1 MKRIMKW
8 FSNRVIGE
16 PSKGCQLCSLGSKL
30 VLFITGECDS
40 NCFYC
45 PLSKEKRKDLIY
57 ANEQLITSV
66 QEAIHE
72 AKMISALGVG
82 ITGGEPT
89 HSISRVLSYI
99 SELKKEFGNSFHCHL
114 YTSHA
119 IPVNQLNQLHK
130 AGLDEIRFHPPRLNL
145 SKGIKSSITQARKL
159 NWEVGIEIPVIP
171 DEKQKIID
179 IIDYSIENNLDFLNL
194 NELEITEANF
204 NILEKR
210 GYKTKNTVSAAVLG
224 SESLAHNLL
233 KKYKKSKITI
243 HYCSS
248 SFKDSIQL
256 RNRYIRRAKNYAKP
270 YDEITDEGLI
280 VRARIIVNESEQLDK
295 IQSVLINKYKVNE
308 EYLEIREECNTIY
321 LNWYDAQKYGQ
332 DLNKQFQNKIKS
344 IHIIQQYPYPD
355 GIITYLEPI
364 IEDYNS

>member
-1 MKRIMKW
+1 MKW
-8 FSNRVIGE
+8 FGNRVIGE
-16 PSKGCQLCSLGSKL
+16 PSKGCQLCALGSKL

-57 ANEQLITSV
+57 ANEQLITSA

-89 HSISRVLSYI
+89 NSISRVLSYI

-114 YTSHA
+114 YTSYA
-119 IPVNQLNQLHK
+119 IPVNQLNKLHK
-130 AGLDEIRFHPPRLNL
+130 AGLDEIRFHPPRLDL
-145 SKGIKSSITQARKL
+145 SKDIKSSINHAKKL
-159 NWEVGIEIPVIP
+159 NWVVGIEIPVIP
-171 DEKQKIID
+171 DMKQKIVD

-204 NILEKR
+204 SILEKR
-210 GYKTKNTVSAAVLG
+210 GYKTKDSVSAAVLG
-224 SESLAHNLL
+224 SENLAHYLL

-248 SFKDSIQL
+248 SFKDRIQL
-256 RNRYIRRAKNYAKP
+256 RNRYIRRAKNYSKA
-270 YDEITDEGLI
+270 YDEITKDGLI
-280 VRARIIVNESEQLDK
+280 VRARIIVSENEQLDK
-295 IQSVLINKYKVNE
+295 IQRVLINKYKVDE
-308 EYLEIREECNTIY
+308 ECLEIREKDNI
-321 LNWYDAQKYGQ
+321 LFLHWRDAQKYG
-332 DLNKQFQNKIKS
+332 LGLSKQFQNKIKS
-344 IHIIQQYPYPD
+344 IHIIHQYPYPE

-364 IEDYNS
+364 IEDHRV

>member
-1 MKRIMKW
+1 MKW

-66 QEAIHE
+66 QEVIHE

-89 HSISRVLSYI
+89 NSISRVLSYI

-114 YTSHA
+114 YTSYA
-119 IPVNQLNQLHK
+119 IPEDQLNQLHK
-130 AGLDEIRFHPPRLNL
+130 AGLDEIRFHPPRLDL
-145 SKGIKSSITQARKL
+145 SKDIKSTINNAKKL
-159 NWEVGIEIPVIP
+159 SWDVGVEIPVIP

-179 IIDYSIENNLDFLNL
+179 IIDYSIETNLDFLNL

-204 NILEKR
+204 SILEKK
-210 GYKTKNTVSAAVLG
+210 GYKTKDSVSVAVLG
-224 SESLAHNLL
+224 SENLAHDLL

-248 SFKDSIQL
+248 SFKDRTQL

-270 YDEITDEGLI
+270 YDEITDDGLI
-280 VRARIIVNESEQLDK
+280 VRARIIVSESEQLDK
-295 IQSVLINKYKVNE
+295 IQSALINKYKVNE
-308 EYLEIREECNTIY
+308 ECLEIGEKNNMLF
-321 LNWYDAQKYGQ
+321 LNWRDALEYGQ
-332 DLNKQFQNKIKS
+332 DLNNQFQNRIKS
-344 IHIIQQYPYPD
+344 IHIIHQYPYPD

-364 IEDYNS
+364 IEDHKV